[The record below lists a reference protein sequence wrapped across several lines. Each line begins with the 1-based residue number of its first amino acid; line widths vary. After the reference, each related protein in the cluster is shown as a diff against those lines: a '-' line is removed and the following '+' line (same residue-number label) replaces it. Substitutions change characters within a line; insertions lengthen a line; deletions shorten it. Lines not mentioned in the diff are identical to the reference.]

1 MALTLSYE
9 ISLIENFAACG
20 GLQLTTDG
28 MIFNLSMHHLGFTI
42 FVLLTFTLSY
52 QISLSECFASYG
64 AAHAATHGML
74 FSLHMHHLGFT
85 VYGTTRFCQIA
96 ATKSSEIRLSLIY

>member
-1 MALTLSYE
+1 MWLLLLSYE

-20 GLQLTTDG
+20 GLQL
-28 MIFNLSMHHLGFTI
+28 I
-42 FVLLTFTLSY
+42 FTLSY
-52 QISLSECFASYG
+52 EISLSECFAAYG

-96 ATKSSEIRLSLIY
+96 ATKSSEVRLSLIY